1 MELSFTKNDLLR
13 YVYNDITKTEKGAIE
28 AALATD
34 WNLNEQYEEIYQA
47 YKELPKAKFS
57 PSTQCIT
64 NILRYSAQTTVQ
76 V

>member
-13 YVYNDITKTEKGAIE
+13 YVYKEITNSEKGAIE

-34 WNLNEQYEEIYQA
+34 WNLNEQYEDILHA
-47 YKELPKAKFS
+47 YKELPKATFS
-57 PSTQCIT
+57 PSTQCIS
-64 NILRYSAQTTVQ
+64 NILKYSAQSTVQ